1 MAKIYTYEL
10 QVFEEKTSQVA
21 GCTTFTTSTSP
32 RSIERRRDDDATQ
45 RDAFPR
51 SRRGSLC
58 NTFTMQLHQRR
69 LCPIRTSVCE
79 SECIPVHVQTRTNR
93 VNTSRTNALAHA
105 YASAADRHTSARLL
119 IIPVII
125 INCSDPR
132 HADEIASQERAV
144 KYGSSSG
151 PGD

>member
-1 MAKIYTYEL
+1 M
-10 QVFEEKTSQVA
+10 
-21 GCTTFTTSTSP
+21 P
-32 RSIERRRDDDATQ
+32 
-45 RDAFPR
+45 
-51 SRRGSLC
+51 GS
-58 NTFTMQLHQRR
+58 NE
-69 LCPIRTSVCE
+69 SVCE
-79 SECIPVHVQTRTNR
+79 SECMYVHIQRENVAA
-93 VNTSRTNALAHA
+93 NALAHA

-144 KYGSSSG
+144 KYGSCSE